1 VGNVASEIWRLP
13 APVIAARVRAK
24 ELSALEVTGAFLERA
39 RAVNPEIKAFL
50 EIFDD
55 ATDAAE
61 AVDERIAAGDD
72 PGPIAGVPVAIKDN
86 MCIRGRLCGCASR
99 ILEGFRP
106 PYTADAVER
115 VVAAGGVPIGRTN
128 MDEFAMGSS
137 TENSAY
143 FTTLNPWDTSTV
155 PGGSSG
161 GSAAAVA
168 SGAAPLAVGS
178 DTGGS
183 IRQPGAL
190 CGVVAYKPTYGMV
203 SRYGLIAFGSSLDQ
217 IGPFSRDVAGAA
229 LLMDAMSAHD
239 ERDATSH
246 RGEYPDYSA
255 AVAAGDLAGKRLGV
269 PGEYFIEGI
278 DPEVETLV
286 RAAIGRAEAAGAEL
300 VEISLPH
307 TEYAVAVYYVIA
319 TAEASS
325 NLARY
330 DGVHYGHRAE
340 KPDGLIPLYSRSRG
354 EGFGAEVKR
363 RVMLGTY
370 ALSSGYYDA
379 YYLRALKVRNLMKQ
393 DLDSAFET
401 IDYVV
406 CPTSP
411 TAAFKVGE
419 RADDPLSMYL
429 SDIFTI
435 SANLAGV
442 PAVSIP
448 CGFTSAG
455 LPVGVQVMG
464 RHFDDAGV
472 LAAAATLERTESFTD
487 RWPEL

>member
-1 VGNVASEIWRLP
+1 VASEIWQLP
-13 APVIAARVRAK
+13 AHKIAAKVRAK
-24 ELSALEVTGAFLERA
+24 ELSAVEVTEAYLA
-39 RAVNPEIKAFL
+39 RAVAVAPEVKAFL

-55 ATDAAE
+55 APEAAK
-61 AVDERIAAGDD
+61 AVDDCIAGGGD
-72 PGPIAGVPVAIKDN
+72 PGVLAGVPVAIKDN
-86 MCIRGRLCGCASR
+86 MCIRGKVCSCASK

-106 PYTADAVER
+106 PYTATAVER
-115 VVAAGGVPIGRTN
+115 IVAAGGVPIGRTN

-137 TENSAY
+137 TENSGY

-168 SGAAPLAVGS
+168 SGSAALAVGS

-183 IRQPGAL
+183 IRQPAAL
-190 CGVVAYKPTYGMV
+190 CGVVGYKPTYGMV
-203 SRYGLIAFGSSLDQ
+203 SRYGLVAFGSSLDQ
-217 IGPFSRDVAGAA
+217 IGPFARDVAGAA
-229 LLMDAMSAHD
+229 TVMDAISAHD

-255 AVAAGDLAGKRLGV
+255 AVSAGDLSGKRLGV
-269 PGEYFIEGI
+269 PAEYFIEGI

-330 DGVHYGHRAE
+330 DGVHYGHRTE
-340 KPDGLIPLYSRSRG
+340 NPEGLIPLYSRSRG

-363 RVMLGTY
+363 RIMLGTY

-379 YYLRALKVRNLMKQ
+379 YYLRALKVRNLIKQ
-393 DLDSAFET
+393 DLDAAFEKV
-401 IDYVV
+401 DYVV

-411 TAAFKVGE
+411 TPAFKVGE
-419 RADDPLSMYL
+419 RADDPLAMYL
-429 SDIFTI
+429 CDIFTI
-435 SANLAGV
+435 SANLAGA
-442 PAVSIP
+442 PGVSIP

-455 LPVGVQVMG
+455 LPVGVQVIG
-464 RHFDDAGV
+464 KCFDDAGV
-472 LAAAATLERTESFTD
+472 LAAAAALERTESFCD